1 MKTPRL
7 TDAHVGPRAWQSA
20 HRLLS
25 SCLSNSARTRFCS
38 SFCALL
44 TAFLL
49 LLMMELWLRALRLR
63 EVPQLFD
70 RTANTNTN
78 FGSNFDRCPTGD
90 ETEAVQL

>member
-1 MKTPRL
+1 MASEQTSCCQQTEPRLWTPEQLRQMKTPRL

-49 LLMMELWLRALRLR
+49 LLMMELWL
-63 EVPQLFD
+63 
-70 RTANTNTN
+70 
-78 FGSNFDRCPTGD
+78 
-90 ETEAVQL
+90 